1 MSIFYRELLHLLEQ
15 KPNNL
20 EGCDLSAVHLFQ
32 RIVQSLPPLPTKQ
45 HDYTRDLEHAEA
57 LLDLAQESILL
68 YPYKSVPTC
77 WRCMIM
83 DAGVLKAL
91 CMLGQ
96 EGGGQLTLD
105 CARRMICVLDTVVI
119 ISGAPGP
126 QRRHVALETI
136 QGLQDWLA
144 KEQQQEATNSSSN
157 ISHLTTLDMHDD
169 DPIISRDHS
178 VPRLPAVPSFV
189 DFVTRITTSETPF
202 IIPKGAIDHWPAL
215 EKWRSVPYLIS
226 VAGDR
231 MVPVEVGSKYTD
243 QDWQQK
249 LMRFEDFLRTYILPH
264 DDEDQPSAYLA
275 QHDLFHQIPRLAND
289 IVTPD
294 YCFCEPEPSELY
306 PDPPPDVIQNAW
318 FGPKGTV
325 SPLHHDPYH
334 NVLAQPVGRKYI
346 RLYAPSQTEYLY
358 PHQGIMSN
366 TSQIDVEHPD
376 QENFPLVNKA
386 EYLECILQQGEL
398 LYMPPRW
405 WHYIRSLSTSF
416 SVSFWF

>member
-15 KPNNL
+15 LPNNL
-20 EGCDLSAVHLFQ
+20 KGCDPSAVHLLES
-32 RIVQSLPPLPTKQ
+32 IVQGLPPLPNRQ
-45 HDYTRDLEHAEA
+45 HEYTRDLEHAEA

-68 YPYKSVPTC
+68 YPYKSVPAC

-91 CMLGQ
+91 CLLGQ
-96 EGGGQLTLD
+96 EDGQLTLD
-105 CARRMICVLDTVVI
+105 CARRMICVLDTVII

-126 QRRHVALETI
+126 HRRQVALETI
-136 QGLQDWLA
+136 QGLQDWIA
-144 KEQQQEATNSSSN
+144 QEQQDATSN
-157 ISHLTTLDMHDD
+157 MSFNLGSFTSDIQ
-169 DPIISRDHS
+169 DPVIARDHS
-178 VPRLPAVPSFV
+178 VPRLAAVPSFV

-202 IIPKGAIDHWPAL
+202 IIPIGAIDHWPAL
-215 EKWRSVPYLIS
+215 EKWHSVPYLIS

-231 MVPVEVGSKYTD
+231 MVPVEIGSKYTD

-249 LMRFEDFLRTYILPH
+249 LMRFEDFLRTYILSN
-264 DDEDQPSAYLA
+264 DNNTDRPSAYLA

-289 IVTPD
+289 IITPD

-306 PDPPPDVIQNAW
+306 PNPPPDVIQNAW

-346 RLYAPSQTEYLY
+346 RLYAPSQTKYLY

-376 QENFPLVNKA
+376 QETFPLVNKA

>member
-1 MSIFYRELLHLLEQ
+1 MSIFYRELLHLLKEQ
-15 KPNNL
+15 PNNL
-20 EGCDLSAVHLFQ
+20 TGIVSPRFPLIVIFNGLAIECDKSAIHLL
-32 RIVQSLPPLPTKQ
+32 QSTVERLPPSPTRQ
-45 HDYTRDLEHAEA
+45 HEYTLDLEHAEA
-57 LLDLAQESILL
+57 LLDLAQETILL

-91 CMLGQ
+91 CLLGQ
-96 EGGGQLTLD
+96 EDDQLTLD
-105 CARRMICVLDTVVI
+105 CARRIIYVLDTVVI

-126 QRRHVALETI
+126 HRRQVALETI
-136 QGLQDWLA
+136 QGLQDWIS
-144 KEQQQEATNSSSN
+144 QQQ
-157 ISHLTTLDMHDD
+157 HDTTSDINLGSFTVDLD
-169 DPIISRDHS
+169 DPVISRDHS

-215 EKWRSVPYLIS
+215 KRWQSVSYLIS

-231 MVPVEVGSKYTD
+231 MVPVEIGSKYTD

-249 LMRFEDFLRTYILPH
+249 LMRFEEFLRTWILSK
-264 DDEDQPSAYLA
+264 DDRPPAYLA

-289 IVTPD
+289 IVIPD

-306 PDPPPDVIQNAW
+306 PNPPPDVIQNAW

-346 RLYAPSQTEYLY
+346 RLYAPSQSKYLY

-366 TSQIDVEHPD
+366 TSQVSMLYRMDEID
-376 QENFPLVNKA
+376 
-386 EYLECILQQGEL
+386 L
-398 LYMPPRW
+398 L
-405 WHYIRSLSTSF
+405 I
-416 SVSFWF
+416 